1 MANARRMMEKI
12 PEIDPELF
20 TYELYEMNFGDRL
33 GLYHHMYPEVFEF
46 ENFIKILAPRVVG
59 WCDPS
64 RLYVRPK
71 TEGVALMCEDEGGE
85 RFWFHALDKTAEAL
99 GIKERPAGEN
109 GGAPRTQ

>member
-1 MANARRMMEKI
+1 MANAGHTAEKI

-46 ENFIKILAPRVVG
+46 ENFIKILRPRVVG

-64 RLYVRPK
+64 RLAVRPK
-71 TEGVALMCEDEGGE
+71 NEGVALMCEDEGGE

-99 GIKERPAGEN
+99 GIKEKPMGETR
-109 GGAPRTQ
+109 GAPRA

>member
-1 MANARRMMEKI
+1 MADKGRAADKI

-33 GLYHHMYPEVFEF
+33 GLYHGMYPEVFEF
-46 ENFIKILAPRVVG
+46 ENFVKVLAPKVVG

-64 RLYVRPK
+64 RLAVRPK
-71 TEGVALMCEDEGGE
+71 TEGVALMCEDEDGE

-99 GIKERPAGEN
+99 GIKGKPVGETAR
-109 GGAPRTQ
+109 APRT

>member
-1 MANARRMMEKI
+1 MTNMGMLRKKI

-33 GLYHHMYPEVFEF
+33 GLYHNMYPEVFEF
-46 ENFIKILAPRVVG
+46 ENFIKVLAPSVVG

-64 RLYVRPK
+64 RLTVRPK
-71 TEGVALMCEDEGGE
+71 AEGVTLMCEDEDGE

-99 GIKERPAGEN
+99 GLKEKPAGEN
-109 GGAPRTQ
+109 RGTPYA

>member
-1 MANARRMMEKI
+1 MANARRAAEKI

-33 GLYHHMYPEVFEF
+33 GLYYHVYPEVFEF
-46 ENFIKILAPRVVG
+46 ENFVKALAPKVVG

-64 RLYVRPK
+64 RLAVRPK
-71 TEGVALMCEDEGGE
+71 AEGVALMCEDEDGG

-99 GIKERPAGEN
+99 GIKAR
-109 GGAPRTQ
+109 RKQ

>member
-1 MANARRMMEKI
+1 MANARRTAEKI

-64 RLYVRPK
+64 RLAVRPK
-71 TEGVALMCEDEGGE
+71 AEGVALMCEDEDGE

-99 GIKERPAGEN
+99 GIKEKPAGEN
-109 GGAPRTQ
+109 GGAPRA

>member
-1 MANARRMMEKI
+1 MADARRSAEKI

-33 GLYHHMYPEVFEF
+33 GLYHRMYPEVFEF
-46 ENFIKILAPRVVG
+46 GNFIKVLAPRVVG

-64 RLYVRPK
+64 RLAVRPK

-85 RFWFHALDKTAEAL
+85 RFWFHTLSKTAEAL
-99 GIKERPAGEN
+99 GIKGKPAGEN
-109 GGAPRTQ
+109 GGVPRT

>member
-1 MANARRMMEKI
+1 MANTGRAAEKI

-33 GLYHHMYPEVFEF
+33 GLYHRMYPEVFEF
-46 ENFIKILAPRVVG
+46 ENFIKVLMPRVVG

-64 RLYVRPK
+64 RLAVRPK
-71 TEGVALMCEDEGGE
+71 AEGVALMCEDENGE

-99 GIKERPAGEN
+99 GIKEKPAGEN
-109 GGAPRTQ
+109 GVAPRA